1 MFVPSF
7 GAAIEPSNVEAFSKN
22 IGLARSA
29 DNYGGQI
36 VSKTADSGVNFG
48 KHLDRKGFHVNLVE
62 VSENKN
68 VANEVPKILGT
79 KAVQRHSGTSD

>member
-1 MFVPSF
+1 M
-7 GAAIEPSNVEAFSKN
+7 GAFSKN